1 MLFQRLGHLRGFSLS
16 FHTIN
21 LLNSSSKSLLKGE
34 REWDF
39 KGPWTLMQM
48 LTAAEV
54 NYNH

>member
-1 MLFQRLGHLRGFSLS
+1 MLFQRLGHLRRFSLG
-16 FHTIN
+16 FHTLN

-39 KGPWTLMQM
+39 KGSWTFMQM